1 MAERVNCYAGVTVTL
16 PDHGQ
21 AYKLI
26 DLILAIDPTIPG
38 SCRELNI
45 QFDPTGGSGAI
56 LVGDCKVE
64 DSPQRC
70 SYSMEPGG
78 SLHYGAGASGS
89 QVNLTNIWVLSTSM
103 DDALVNVEIQN

>member
-1 MAERVNCYAGVTVTL
+1 MAERVNCYAGITVTL
-16 PDHGQ
+16 PVAGQ
-21 AYKLI
+21 AYNLI
-26 DLILAIDPTIPG
+26 DLIRAIDPSVPG

-45 QFDPTGGSGAI
+45 QFDPTGASGAI

-70 SYSMEPGG
+70 AYNMEPGG

-89 QVNLTNIWVLSTSM
+89 QVNLTNMWVLSTVM
-103 DDALVNVEIQN
+103 ADALVNIEIQN